1 MNITMG
7 AGVLPIAI
15 HGGKIYFLF
24 SREEKNARD
33 GGLWSDFGGRK
44 DKKENYKQTAI
55 RECHE
60 EANGILG
67 TKNRITKLV
76 KHAIDSI
83 TLDGYKTHIVVIRYD
98 KSLPKKFRDN
108 FLDIKKKK
116 PELIAKNGLYE
127 KDMISWVSY
136 DELKKNMKIFRP
148 FYKKFIKYILDNM

>member
-1 MNITMG
+1 MG

-15 HGGKIYFLF
+15 HDGKIYFLF
-24 SREEKNARD
+24 SREETNARD

-44 DKKENYKQTAI
+44 DKNESHRQTAI

-67 TKNRITKLV
+67 TNKRITKLV

-83 TLDGYKTHIVVIRYD
+83 YLNGYKTHIVVIKYD
-98 KSLPKKFRDN
+98 KSLPKKFRDD

-127 KDMISWVSY
+127 KDMLRWISY
-136 DELKKNMKIFRP
+136 DNLKKNMKIFRP
-148 FYKKFIKYILDNM
+148 FYKKFIKYILNNM